1 MWGRFIFLLLLLAVC
16 SVGPG
21 FFLARKLPWSPPE
34 KLCAALGLSLLVL
47 YLSSFVIFALHLPQS
62 AYFGVSALCLALLAL
77 SFRDL
82 TGLFGHRR
90 VRRQIAAFAFL
101 FLWAIGLL
109 SLVRHYSGGLWA
121 GDWIEHYE
129 RTLFFLDHQPKDT
142 VFIGAYLLPARPP
155 LMNLVAAHFLAQVGR
170 QYDLYQ
176 VVFLFLNLLIVFPC
190 FLIAGAMAPRGGGR
204 LTLVAGALAASPML
218 LQNVTWTWTKLAAGF
233 YVILAIWL
241 YLRGWRKQD
250 PLRMTLAFVTL
261 SAGLLVHY
269 SVGPYAL
276 FLALHYLIVAFRTR
290 TARWRELAGISLF
303 SVGLLATWLA
313 WSTAVYGPR
322 ATFGSNTTVTD
333 ASKVSASANLVRAGT
348 NLVNTIIPH
357 PFRPEGRRSFE
368 AWFTQRSSF
377 GYLRDYTFLIY
388 QVNLIFAL
396 GSVGGLL
403 ALYRLY
409 LNYRSP
415 SVASRRDRNFWSL
428 FVLILSIV
436 GIAAVS
442 EKNEW
447 GLAHI
452 CLQPLVLMGVVL
464 VAATL
469 PTLPPSLRVL
479 ALTGYVVDFALGI
492 LLHFNAE
499 NRIFQLVPG
508 PGGEKMV
515 LNTAGL
521 SSQSAV
527 NWGAKEIRG
536 WVFWGDHFVG
546 LATPIQ
552 ASLVLVFALLLHHMV
567 RQAMAGRGVPRSA
580 ARAATGSSHRGAT
593 AADTRRPRRSAREN
607 PRRRP

>member
-1 MWGRFIFLLLLLAVC
+1 MWGRFMFLLLLLVAC

-21 FFLARKLPWSPPE
+21 FFLVRKLPWSPPE

-190 FLIAGAMAPRGGGR
+190 CLIAGAMAPRGGGR

-290 TARWRELAGISLF
+290 TARWRELACISLF

-368 AWFTQRSSF
+368 AWFTQR
-377 GYLRDYTFLIY
+377 
-388 QVNLIFAL
+388 
-396 GSVGGLL
+396 
-403 ALYRLY
+403 
-409 LNYRSP
+409 
-415 SVASRRDRNFWSL
+415 
-428 FVLILSIV
+428 
-436 GIAAVS
+436 
-442 EKNEW
+442 
-447 GLAHI
+447 
-452 CLQPLVLMGVVL
+452 
-464 VAATL
+464 
-469 PTLPPSLRVL
+469 
-479 ALTGYVVDFALGI
+479 
-492 LLHFNAE
+492 
-499 NRIFQLVPG
+499 
-508 PGGEKMV
+508 
-515 LNTAGL
+515 
-521 SSQSAV
+521 
-527 NWGAKEIRG
+527 
-536 WVFWGDHFVG
+536 
-546 LATPIQ
+546 
-552 ASLVLVFALLLHHMV
+552 
-567 RQAMAGRGVPRSA
+567 
-580 ARAATGSSHRGAT
+580 
-593 AADTRRPRRSAREN
+593 
-607 PRRRP
+607 